1 MARIQELE
9 SGKASPGGSASGSSS
24 SGKEKEEATAS
35 QPRPQPPKT
44 NGAAAHKF
52 DPTFTKNVIDAIG
65 PKCTPRFRQLISSLI
80 QHIHD
85 FARENEVT
93 IDEWMAGVELVR
105 LPTFLVIE
113 M

>member
-1 MARIQELE
+1 MATTN
-9 SGKASPGGSASGSSS
+9 G
-24 SGKEKEEATAS
+24 ATTNGV
-35 QPRPQPPKT
+35 KT

-65 PKCTPRFRQLISSLI
+65 PKCTPRFRQLISGLI

-93 IDEWMAGVELVR
+93 IDEWMAAVNFVSSYAFNLHR
-105 LPTFLVIE
+105 YLTYFQR
-113 M
+113 